1 MAKKLKLMSL
11 FQELSGR
18 AVVTNR
24 HAVQPAAGVYL
35 MQLRAHSGATALP
48 RRQIQV
54 EVALN
59 QAQSQAR
66 PVKIRHV
73 VPPTVH
79 ENALAPDNTG
89 SPAKRS
95 ALPQVRPAID

>member
-11 FQELSGR
+11 LEELSGR

-35 MQLRAHSGATALP
+35 MQLRAHAGATGLP
-48 RRQIQV
+48 RRQIQI
-54 EVALN
+54 EVTLN
-59 QAQSQAR
+59 PVQSQAR
-66 PVKIRHV
+66 PVKIKHV
-73 VPPTVH
+73 TPTVR
-79 ENALAPDNTG
+79 ENAQAPDSTTA
-89 SPAKRS
+89 PAKLP

>member
-24 HAVQPAAGVYL
+24 HAVQPTTGVYL
-35 MQLRAHSGATALP
+35 MQLRAHAGATALP
-48 RRQIQV
+48 RRQIQIDV
-54 EVALN
+54 TLN
-59 QAQSQAR
+59 QAQAQAR

-73 VPPTVH
+73 AATVR
-79 ENALAPDNTG
+79 ENAPAPDHA
-89 SPAKRS
+89 SAPAKRS
-95 ALPQVRPAID
+95 ALPQVRPGID

>member
-24 HAVQPAAGVYL
+24 HAVQPAAGIYL
-35 MQLRAHSGATALP
+35 MQLRAHAGATALP
-48 RRQIQV
+48 RRQIQI
-54 EVALN
+54 EMTLN
-59 QAQSQAR
+59 PAQSQAR

-73 VPPTVH
+73 APATVS
-79 ENALAPDNTG
+79 ENAPAPDGANA
-89 SPAKRS
+89 PAKRL
-95 ALPQVRPAID
+95 ALPQVRSAID